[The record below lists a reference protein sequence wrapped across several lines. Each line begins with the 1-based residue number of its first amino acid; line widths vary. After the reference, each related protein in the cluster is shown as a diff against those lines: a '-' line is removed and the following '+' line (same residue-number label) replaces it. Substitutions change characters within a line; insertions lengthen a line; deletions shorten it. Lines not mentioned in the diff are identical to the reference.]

1 VTRFDQD
8 VEDPG
13 APTRFRLLLYG
24 GVRLALLGFAKL
36 WFRLRTEGAEHVP
49 DDGAFI
55 LAPIHRSNLD
65 FLLVLACTPRRMRYL
80 AKDSLWKPG
89 WGALFSALGGIPV
102 HRGSADREALRTC
115 VRTIRTGEPLV
126 IFPEGARQTGPTV
139 TELFDGPTYV
149 QAQTGV
155 PIVPV
160 GIGGSEQAMPKGARL
175 PRPRKVV
182 VVVGEPMVA
191 PDVEGSVARRSSVRQ
206 QSAALHTGLQQ
217 LFDRAQRV
225 AGTPNP

>member
-1 VTRFDQD
+1 MTRFDED

-13 APTRFRLLLYG
+13 APTRGRLALYG
-24 GVRLALLGFAKL
+24 GVRLALLGFAKV
-36 WFRLRTEGAEHVP
+36 WFRLRVEGSEHVP
-49 DDGAFI
+49 KEGAFI

-80 AKDSLWKPG
+80 GKDSLWRPG
-89 WGALFSALGGIPV
+89 TSRLFYALGGIPV
-102 HRGSADREALRTC
+102 HRGAADREALRTC
-115 VRTIRTGEPLV
+115 VRTIRSGEPLV
-126 IFPEGARQTGPTV
+126 IFPEGARQMGPTV
-139 TELFDGPTYV
+139 TDLFDGPTYV

-160 GIGGSEQAMPKGARL
+160 GIGGSEPAMPKGARF

-182 VVVGEPMVA
+182 VVVGEPMPA
-191 PDVEGSVARRSSVRQ
+191 LQVEGSVARRSAVRQ
-206 QSAALHTGLQQ
+206 QSATLHDDLQQ
-217 LFDRAQRV
+217 LFDEAQRS

>member
-1 VTRFDQD
+1 MTRFDED

-13 APTRFRLLLYG
+13 APTRSRLALYG
-24 GVRLALLGFAKL
+24 GVRLALLAFAKV
-36 WFRLRTEGAEHVP
+36 WFRLRVEGADRVP
-49 DDGAFI
+49 REGAFI
-55 LAPIHRSNLD
+55 LAPTHRSNLD
-65 FLLVLACTPRRMRYL
+65 FLLVLACTRRRMRFL
-80 AKDSLWKPG
+80 GKASLWRSG
-89 WGALFSALGGIPV
+89 TSRLFHALGGIPV
-102 HRGSADREALRTC
+102 HRGTADREALRTC
-115 VRTIRTGEPLV
+115 VRTIRSGERLV

-160 GIGGSEQAMPKGARL
+160 GVGGSEAAMPKGARF

-182 VVVGEPMVA
+182 VVVGEPLPA
-191 PDVEGSVARRSSVRQ
+191 AQVEGSVARRSAVRQ
-206 QSAALHTGLQQ
+206 QSATLHEVLQQ
-217 LFDRAQRV
+217 LFDEAQRS